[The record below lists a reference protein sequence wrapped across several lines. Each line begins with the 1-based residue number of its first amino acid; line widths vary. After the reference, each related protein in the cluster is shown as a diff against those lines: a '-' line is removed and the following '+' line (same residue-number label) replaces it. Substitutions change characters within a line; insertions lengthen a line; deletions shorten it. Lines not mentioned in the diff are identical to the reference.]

1 MKVLVEA
8 KPPQLTGWHTCGN
21 ANVCVSVE
29 NKDSREEIGDF
40 DMEDEWQNSRR
51 DAEYGNGGYR
61 GGRRRERHGGGDDS
75 AINLRVTVVADN
87 GNLCVFHKVMAS
99 GDPEPVGIPVN
110 RICTISVSQTNGS
123 TLVITS
129 EGTVCVKETFEEAM
143 EIYAAARPMYLPNEE
158 TVET

>member
-1 MKVLVEA
+1 M
-8 KPPQLTGWHTCGN
+8 
-21 ANVCVSVE
+21 
-29 NKDSREEIGDF
+29 D
-40 DMEDEWQNSRR
+40 EDWQNSRR

-129 EGTVCVKETFEEAM
+129 EGTVCVKESFEEAM
-143 EIYAAARPMYLPNEE
+143 EIYAAARPMYLPSEE
-158 TVET
+158 PVQP